1 MYYYVKYDKNMYP
14 LIVGTSS
21 FKQDINISKEEYDI
35 LLMRQEK
42 ITNYI
47 QALLNNDIILS
58 DIPNDYIEQVQYKM
72 SLMEEIE
79 EVTDNNE

>member
-14 LIVGTSS
+14 FVLGTSS
-21 FKQDINISKEEYDI
+21 FKQDICISKEEYDI

-42 ITNYI
+42 IIDYI
-47 QALLNNDIILS
+47 QALLNNDIVLS
-58 DIPNDYIEQVQYKM
+58 DIPDDYIEQVQYKM

-79 EVTDNNE
+79 EVVDNNE